1 MVSCTWLLSLTI
13 VFLRLIHDI
22 KHVSI
27 VHPFSLLNSIPLYDM
42 LHIVYG
48 CLCCFFLFFFFF
60 GYVNNADIN
69 IYIKAFVST
78 FVFISLGKI
87 HRRETAESYDSFNSL
102 RNCQTVFQNS
112 LPFHILP
119 AVYENVH
126 FSISLPTFVTAY
138 LTITISLRTN
148 DVNYLLLVICISSSI
163 HHIGFFFD

>member
-1 MVSCTWLLSLTI
+1 MVSCTWFLSLTI

-48 CLCCFFLFFFFF
+48 CLCCFFLFFF
-60 GYVNNADIN
+60 GYMNNAD
-69 IYIKAFVST
+69 VST
-78 FVFISLGKI
+78 FVFISLGQI

-148 DVNYLLLVICISSSI
+148 DVEYLLLVICISSSI